1 MSRTLKGVLVLA
13 AAVGL
18 YQAAALASGSGTPSM
33 PSSGGG
39 GGMKSNEERA
49 IDTFKSGDDHR
60 LKGKAF
66 EEQATTKSG
75 ADRDKLM
82 ARAKGE
88 FEKSYK
94 DFKSA
99 SQLNPKLF
107 QAYNGMGF
115 ALRKMG
121 DYARAL
127 EMYDQAIKMAE
138 PQGFFSEAV
147 EYRAEAY
154 LGLNRID
161 DAKKAYMDLFAADRK
176 QADLLMAAM
185 KQWVEQKKAN
195 PAGVD
200 AAAIE
205 GFEKWVGERT
215 EVAKVSRLMATSTSH
230 GSW

>member
-1 MSRTLKGVLVLA
+1 
-13 AAVGL
+13 
-18 YQAAALASGSGTPSM
+18 
-33 PSSGGG
+33 
-39 GGMKSNEERA
+39 
-49 IDTFKSGDDHR
+49 
-60 LKGKAF
+60 
-66 EEQATTKSG
+66 
-75 ADRDKLM
+75 
-82 ARAKGE
+82 
-88 FEKSYK
+88 
-94 DFKSA
+94 
-99 SQLNPKLF
+99 
-107 QAYNGMGF
+107 
-115 ALRKMG
+115 
-121 DYARAL
+121 
-127 EMYDQAIKMAE
+127 MAE

-161 DAKKAYMDLFAADRK
+161 DAKKAYLDLFAADRK

-200 AAAIE
+200 ATALE

>member
-1 MSRTLKGVLVLA
+1 MSRTLKSALVLA
-13 AAVGL
+13 ATVGL
-18 YQAAALASGSGTPSM
+18 YQAAAIANGSATPSM
-33 PSSGGG
+33 PSSSG
-39 GGMKSNEERA
+39 SAARSPEERA
-49 IDTFKSGDDHR
+49 IDSYKSGDEHR
-60 LKGKAF
+60 LRGKKY
-66 EEQATTKSG
+66 EEQAMDKQGTE
-75 ADRDKLM
+75 RDKLM
-82 ARAKGE
+82 VRAKGE
-88 FEKSYK
+88 FDRSYK
-94 DFKSA
+94 DFRSA
-99 SQLNPKLF
+99 AQLNPKLF

-121 DYARAL
+121 DYAKAL

-161 DAKKAYMDLFAADRK
+161 DAKKAYLDLFAADRK
-176 QADLLMAAM
+176 QADLLMVAM

-200 AAAIE
+200 AAALE
-205 GFEKWVGERT
+205 GFTKWVGERS

>member
-1 MSRTLKGVLVLA
+1 MSRTLKGALVLA

-18 YQAAALASGSGTPSM
+18 YQAAPFASGSGTPSM
-33 PSSGGG
+33 PSSSGSAS
-39 GGMKSNEERA
+39 KSPEERA
-49 IDTFKSGDDHR
+49 IDSYKSGDDHR
-60 LKGKAF
+60 LKGKKF
-66 EEQATTKSG
+66 EEQAMEKSG
-75 ADRDKLM
+75 AERDKLV
-82 ARAKGE
+82 AKAKGE
-88 FEKSYK
+88 YEKSYK

-99 SQLNPKLF
+99 SQINPKLF

-115 ALRKMG
+115 ALRKTG
-121 DYARAL
+121 DYAKAL

-138 PQGFFSEAV
+138 PQGFFAEAV

-161 DAKKAYMDLFAADRK
+161 DAKKAYLDLFAADRK

-185 KQWVEQKKAN
+185 KQWVEQRKAN

-200 AAAIE
+200 ATALA

-230 GSW
+230 GTW

>member
-1 MSRTLKGVLVLA
+1 MSRTWRVALVLA

-18 YQAAALASGSGTPSM
+18 YQAAPFASGSAAPSM
-33 PSSGGG
+33 PSSGG

-49 IDTFKSGDDHR
+49 VDSYKSGDDHR

-66 EEQATTKSG
+66 EEQATAKSG
-75 ADRDKLM
+75 ADRDKLI
-82 ARAKGE
+82 AKAKGE
-88 FEKSYK
+88 FEKSYR
-94 DFKSA
+94 DFKTA
-99 SQLNPKLF
+99 ATLNPKLF

-115 ALRKMG
+115 ALRKGG
-121 DYARAL
+121 DYAKAL

-138 PQGFFSEAV
+138 PQGFFAEAV

-161 DAKKAYMDLFAADRK
+161 DAKKAYLDLFAADRK

-185 KQWVEQKKAN
+185 KQWVEQKKAS

-200 AAAIE
+200 PAAVA
-205 GFEKWVGERT
+205 GFEKWVGERS
-215 EVAKVSRLMATSTSH
+215 EVAKVSRLLATSTSH